1 MQDDSRLLEVTHEGT
16 SQVKGSRVTYLTR
29 EYGLLEM
36 KSSEGIR
43 RCIHNSLIVMKGGSW
58 NLKCVMIYQEKYHC
72 FEILFKY

>member
-43 RCIHNSLIVMKGGSW
+43 RCIHNSLIGHEGRVMELEVCDDLPRKIP
-58 NLKCVMIYQEKYHC
+58 L
-72 FEILFKY
+72 L